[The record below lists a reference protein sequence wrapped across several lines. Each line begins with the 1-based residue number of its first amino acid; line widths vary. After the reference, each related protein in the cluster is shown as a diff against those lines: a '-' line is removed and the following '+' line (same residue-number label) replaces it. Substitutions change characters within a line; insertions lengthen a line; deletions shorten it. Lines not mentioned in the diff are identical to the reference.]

1 MNSTATIETIQVT
14 GNELQF
20 IRKHAPKSF
29 ARTVSEALNAEGYIV
44 DRVTVHK
51 ELHTIKDGYNARVIS
66 KSRELLKI
74 LAGVEYDHAAVV

>member
-1 MNSTATIETIQVT
+1 MSNATTIETIQVT

-74 LAGVEYDHAAVV
+74 LAGVEYDHAAAV